1 MIIPTDAMF
10 QVLKSYISSKIYF
23 ETLKIIFKYHGS
35 LPTEI
40 IQRILS
46 KNISQD
52 SSGQRILSQ

>member
-1 MIIPTDAMF
+1 MF
-10 QVLKSYISSKIYF
+10 PVLKSYISFHPSEIYF

-52 SSGQRILSQ
+52 SNGQRILSQ